1 MRTLHLLTF
10 PLFVFLSAAL
20 IAVASPEPQQ
30 SVDKA
35 DHNRQGLQYYDE
47 AFYKQLPQGKQREA
61 DAFFDL
67 ALMEFQQAIAA
78 NPEDAAAYGNL
89 ARLHY
94 VRKNF
99 LQAVDAYRTVTVLEP
114 QNIDAFV
121 LLALSYTRIDRF
133 VEAIQ
138 ALEAAKN
145 HTDDPEVIGK
155 LDGYIRKI
163 NDHNRE

>member
-20 IAVASPEPQQ
+20 IAIAYPEPQQ
-30 SVDKA
+30 SVNRA

-61 DAFFDL
+61 DEFFKL
-67 ALMEFQQAIAA
+67 AMMEFQQAIAA
-78 NPEDAAAYGNL
+78 NPEDASAYRNL

-94 VRKNF
+94 VRKDF
-99 LQAVDAYRTVTVLEP
+99 LQAAGAYRTVTTLEP
-114 QNIDAFV
+114 QDIDAFV

-145 HTDDPEVIGK
+145 HTEDPEVIGK

-163 NDHNRE
+163 NDHNQE